1 MEFGEGKFLLRGDS
15 LERARGVEADQHA
28 LGSMGAE
35 LLRNVLPCLRQE
47 GGG

>member
-1 MEFGEGKFLLRGDS
+1 MKFGEGKFLLRGDS
-15 LERARGVEADQHA
+15 LERARGAEADQHA

-35 LLRNVLPCLRQE
+35 LLGNIVPCLHQ